1 MNGIAGYARRIEE
14 LGPHAE
20 RVLTKADL
28 HACNIVHLLEQIR
41 DATATGYEVDAYE
54 YPPLPFTGAGTKT
67 VEGREG
73 FVKVIRNIAVVAP
86 AAVNVDLFI
95 GDPNDTGFSWRE
107 PLSAAGRSS
116 RQLAIPT
123 VEASP
128 IYVQT
133 SAACQVNLIIQRI
146 EL

>member
-1 MNGIAGYARRIEE
+1 MINGYLEKVEA
-14 LGPHAE
+14 LGPHIVRAGE
-20 RVLTKADL
+20 RADA
-28 HACNIVHLLEQIR
+28 HACRVVELLEEIR

-54 YPPLPFTGAGTKT
+54 YPQLPFTAAGTKT
-67 VEGREG
+67 IESRQG
-73 FVKVIRNIAVVAP
+73 FVRIIKNIAVIGA

-95 GDPNDTGFSWRE
+95 GDSNPGGFAWRE
-107 PLSAAGRSS
+107 PLGAAGSSS
-116 RQLAIPT
+116 RQLIIPT

-128 IYVQT
+128 IYVQA